1 MLAASIPGCE
11 GLLPRKVTNSL
22 SDPVLA
28 LHDANGS
35 LLSTNDNWRS
45 DQESDLI
52 ATGLTPIDNR
62 ESAILATLAPGSY
75 RAILRGKALAP
86 AMSSSKCINFSKA
99 RRQPDGILEIACAMD
114 LV

>member
-11 GLLPRKVTNSL
+11 GLLPRKLTNTL

-35 LLSTNDNWRS
+35 LLSTNDSWRS

-62 ESAILATLAPGSY
+62 EPAIW
-75 RAILRGKALAP
+75 RGWRPAVTGRFCEEKALAP
-86 AMSSSKCINFSKA
+86 AMPPSKCINFSKA
-99 RRQPDGILEIACAMD
+99 CRQPDGILDVVCAMD

>member
-62 ESAILATLAPGSY
+62 ESAILATLAPAVTG
-75 RAILRGKALAP
+75 RFCEERH
-86 AMSSSKCINFSKA
+86 
-99 RRQPDGILEIACAMD
+99 
-114 LV
+114 